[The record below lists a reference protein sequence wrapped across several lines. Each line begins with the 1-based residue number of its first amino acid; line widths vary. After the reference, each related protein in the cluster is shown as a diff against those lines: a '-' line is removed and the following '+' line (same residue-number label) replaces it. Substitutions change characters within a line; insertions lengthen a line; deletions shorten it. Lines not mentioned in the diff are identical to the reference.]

1 MALRA
6 RDEAIYRLNEAYIS
20 LRQKNEVID
29 RLQKDLA
36 AQAQHTTDNS
46 SFHTLPSSTSPAP
59 SQQAI
64 LAQAALEAEC
74 QKLKLEVA
82 RLEVLVIK
90 LNDEI
95 RVLTDKKA
103 AEPLPIIEDN
113 AVSSFTWL
121 ILLSGM
127 SAVCRV
133 KMLKQSK
140 LFPPYHRRNQRK
152 LSLLLAYMISKYA
165 LCSCPR

>member
-29 RLQKDLA
+29 RLQKELA
-36 AQAQHTTDNS
+36 AQAQHAKDGS
-46 SFHTLPSSTSPAP
+46 SVHALPVSTPPAP

-82 RLEVLVIK
+82 RSEALVVK
-90 LNDEI
+90 LNCEI
-95 RVLTDKKA
+95 RELTQEMAMDSLSA
-103 AEPLPIIEDN
+103 IEN
-113 AVSSFTWL
+113 YAVGFYT
-121 ILLSGM
+121 
-127 SAVCRV
+127 
-133 KMLKQSK
+133 
-140 LFPPYHRRNQRK
+140 
-152 LSLLLAYMISKYA
+152 
-165 LCSCPR
+165 